1 MSSKS
6 QRVSKPIFI
15 GTITVI
21 TILIVLLVFFF
32 PLFSQVV
39 ENALSFL
46 CYDIGWLFILTV
58 IAITLFC
65 VYLAF
70 SRLGNVKLG
79 GKDEP
84 KQYSNFAWAS
94 MMFTTGLGTALVVMS
109 YIEPIMFLDNPP
121 FNIAPLSDEAYEFA
135 LVPDQFLYGILAWLI
150 YVPGVVA
157 IGLAL
162 YTRNERRLRISTA
175 CKPILGKHADRKT
188 GKLIDI
194 LGNIAIIGGVSSALG
209 LGVPIVTMLI
219 HQLTGIPEGI
229 WLTLAVLGV
238 WTLVFGTSV
247 YKGLDKGIKRLS
259 TFNVYLFGV
268 IIIFIA
274 TVNPVNQAI
283 SMWVNSLGLML
294 DNFGKLAFGTDPFG
308 KSGFAQGW
316 VVFYWAWWL
325 AFAPMM
331 GLFVARISRGR
342 TVRQIIGGMIC
353 FGALPCMACFAWFG
367 SYSVMLQHEGIVDLV
382 TILSTAGREEVF
394 YTILETMPFAPVIEA
409 AYIVLLFIFCAT
421 TIDSTAYVVAS
432 TCIDN
437 LGGDEQPSR
446 WMRMVWAVALLL
458 FALGLV
464 LTGGLDI
471 IQAATVA
478 TALPMIAIVALLMA
492 SALRGLKTADAPA
505 LDTSERDTPS
515 TPEAK

>member
-1 MSSKS
+1 MPSKS
-6 QRVSKPIFI
+6 QRVSKSIFI
-15 GTITVI
+15 GTAT
-21 TILIVLLVFFF
+21 LIALLIILLVFFF
-32 PLFSQVV
+32 PAFSQVV
-39 ENALSFL
+39 KGALSFL
-46 CYDIGWLFILTV
+46 CYDIGWLFIITV
-58 IAITLFC
+58 IVIALFC

-70 SRLGNVKLG
+70 SRLGNIKLG
-79 GKDEP
+79 GKNEP

-109 YIEPIMFLDNPP
+109 YIEPVMFLENPP
-121 FNIAPLSDEAYEFA
+121 FGIEPLSDEAFEFA

-162 YTRNERRLRISTA
+162 YSRNERRLRISSA
-175 CKPILGKHADRKT
+175 CKPVIGKHADRGS

-209 LGVPIVTMLI
+209 LGVPIVTMLVNR
-219 HQLTGIPEGI
+219 LTGIPEGV
-229 WLTLAVLGV
+229 WLTVAVLAI
-238 WTLVFGTSV
+238 WTLLFGTSV
-247 YKGLDKGIKRLS
+247 YMGLDKGIKRLS
-259 TFNVYLFGV
+259 LFNIYLFGA

-294 DNFGKLAFGTDPFG
+294 DSFGKLAFGTDPFG
-308 KSGFAQGW
+308 KSDFAQGW

-342 TVRQIIGGMIC
+342 TIRQIIGGMIC

-367 SYSVMLQHEGIVDLV
+367 SYAVTLQHEGIVDLV
-382 TILSTAGREEVF
+382 TTLSTVGREEVF
-394 YTILETMPFAPVIEA
+394 FTILETMPLAPFIEA
-409 AYIVLLFIFCAT
+409 AYIVLLFVFCAT

-437 LGGDEQPSR
+437 LGGDEQPPR
-446 WMRMVWAVALLL
+446 WMRMVWAIALLL

-471 IQAATVA
+471 LQAATVA
-478 TALPMIAIVALLMA
+478 TALPMVAIVVLLMI
-492 SALRGLKTADAPA
+492 SAFRGLRDATK
-505 LDTSERDTPS
+505 LCNK
-515 TPEAK
+515 AKVDIT